1 MSEELSSKVCSA
13 CRGDEDPLK
22 ATESV
27 RKMDELDDDWELVE
41 NHHIKRQFDFDDFQG
56 ALDFVNEVGEI
67 AEEQGHHPVI
77 NDFTWGRVTIKLYT
91 HKIDGLHENDFIMA
105 AKIDEMHGENF

>member
-13 CRGDEDPLK
+13 CRGDADPLK

-27 RKMDELDDDWELVE
+27 RKMDELDDEWELVE
-41 NHHIKRQFDFDDFQG
+41 NHHIERQFEFDNFQK
-56 ALDFVNEVGEI
+56 ALVFVNTVGEI
-67 AEEQGHHPVI
+67 AEEQGHHPII
-77 NDFTWGRVTIKLYT
+77 NHFTWGRATVKLYT

-105 AKIDEMHGENF
+105 AKIDEMHENEF